1 MNLKKIT
8 SFVPTLEDI
17 GKKFNCE
24 LHVIRLRCDAKWFAK
39 EFEMNKNVMEGLKFF
54 LQIPQERTIV

>member
-24 LHVIRLRCDAKWFAK
+24 LHVIRLRCDAK
-39 EFEMNKNVMEGLKFF
+39 
-54 LQIPQERTIV
+54 